1 MRPRIVTIIGAMLY
15 LCSVS
20 SLAAK
25 AELLTLRNNP
35 FSQPEVVNRP
45 PPPPPAAPVAAAIVL
60 PAEEV
65 KLDLTATLV
74 SASNPMVVVDG
85 ELLTIGDKI
94 EGLKLIAVMEGSAV
108 FTRGGKKYSFAVD
121 DLRER

>member
-1 MRPRIVTIIGAMLY
+1 MRPRIVTIMGAILY

-20 SLAAK
+20 SLAAE
-25 AELLTLRNNP
+25 AELLTLRKNP
-35 FSQPEVVNRP
+35 FSQPEVVNKP
-45 PPPPPAAPVAAAIVL
+45 PPPPPAPVAAQIVL

-65 KLDLTATLV
+65 KLDLSATMV
-74 SASNPMVVVDG
+74 SATNPMVVVDG
-85 ELLTIGDKI
+85 ELLVIGDKI

-121 DLRER
+121 ELRER